1 LIAQRPLLNL
11 EREVNMKKQT
21 RLLSRRDLLAGLA
34 VSSLAGVAQGAAF
47 KHVNTTSPFLHSTKG
62 RTINIDAKPAPI
74 TVDTAKTAVIVV
86 DMQNDFGSKG
96 GMFDLA
102 GIDISTIQKAVP
114 STARVLAAARNAD
127 IKVIYLK
134 MGYRPDLSD
143 LGASDSVNRMR
154 HLQIL
159 HVGKSIKAP
168 DGSASRVLIRDTWN
182 TEIVPELKPH
192 AGDIV
197 MYKTRFSGFYQTD
210 LDATLKRL
218 GIKHLIITGCTTSV
232 CVDSTIRDAM
242 FRDYQ
247 PILLADCTGEPIG
260 YGLPRSNH
268 EASLLT
274 IELLLGWVSDSE
286 KFIKALGVIYPAI
299 DAV

>member
-159 HVGKSIKAP
+159 HVGKSVKAP